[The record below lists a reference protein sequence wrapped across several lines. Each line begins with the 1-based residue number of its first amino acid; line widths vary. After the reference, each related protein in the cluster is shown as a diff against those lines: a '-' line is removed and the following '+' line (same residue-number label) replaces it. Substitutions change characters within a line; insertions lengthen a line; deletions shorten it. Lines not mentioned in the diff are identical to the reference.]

1 MKIYELKDIK
11 GSAFSK
17 QSTNN
22 IAEIFIQ
29 LYIWV
34 GQKEKNLPLMQETQV
49 QSLGQEGTLE
59 KGIVIHSNSLAWRI
73 PCTEEPGRLQST
85 GWQRVGHNWSDLA
98 QACYQFVYYNDWLW
112 DWNKRWFQCEAIF
125 RSEGKFVSK
134 VLNSLWWKRWI

>member
-29 LYIWV
+29 LHIWV
-34 GQKEKNLPLMQETQV
+34 GQKVKNLPLMQETQV

-59 KGIVIHSNSLAWRI
+59 KEIVIHSNSLAWRI
-73 PCTEEPGRLQST
+73 PCTEEPG
-85 GWQRVGHNWSDLA
+85 
-98 QACYQFVYYNDWLW
+98 
-112 DWNKRWFQCEAIF
+112 
-125 RSEGKFVSK
+125 
-134 VLNSLWWKRWI
+134 SLWSMGLQRDRTEWPALFIFEFVIVSDW